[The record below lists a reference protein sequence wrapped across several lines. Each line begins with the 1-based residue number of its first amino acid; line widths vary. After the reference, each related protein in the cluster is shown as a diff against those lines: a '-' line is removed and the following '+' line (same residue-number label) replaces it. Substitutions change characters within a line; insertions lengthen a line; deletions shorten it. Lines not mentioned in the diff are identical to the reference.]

1 MLHSV
6 LLHVSVYLVF
16 TDTLRQYLF
25 SIYEYATGYETGALE
40 EAV

>member
-6 LLHVSVYLVF
+6 LQHVSVYLVF
-16 TDTLRQYLF
+16 IDTLRQYLF
-25 SIYEYATGYETGALE
+25 SIYGHATGYETRAVD